1 MHINS
6 DSERMRPELEYG
18 HKPIVQDDSVEP
30 AGFAV
35 SADNRQDD
43 VLPQR
48 FFLRDRFKDLFLTIL
63 IPAVVMIVWWMLGHW
78 HILNPYLTPSPEAVI
93 EAAIDAISSGELWLH
108 SCVSLARV
116 FAGFILTACIA
127 LPLAA
132 FLYFS
137 PICERILRVPLTV
150 LRVTPPLALIPLL
163 ILWLGIGEQS
173 KLAVIILASFFP
185 IFLNS
190 FDGLKNTDSKLLEMA
205 DTIDL
210 TKRDIF
216 ISVLLPSALPSV
228 ITGLRIGFGY
238 SWRALIGAELI
249 AAASGLG
256 YMILDAEQLAR
267 TDRMFVGIIL
277 IGVLGYFFD
286 IILSRITAWV
296 GCRLHLSREFRT

>member
-1 MHINS
+1 MHTAS
-6 DSERMRPELEYG
+6 DSERIHSELEYG
-18 HKPIVQDDSVEP
+18 HKPIVPDDSKESAVV
-30 AGFAV
+30 AVSGGNRRDDVSLRRFFFRDRLKGFA
-35 SADNRQDD
+35 
-43 VLPQR
+43 
-48 FFLRDRFKDLFLTIL
+48 LTIF
-63 IPAVVMIVWWMLGHW
+63 IPAVVILVWWGLGHW
-78 HILNPYLTPSPEAVI
+78 RMLNPYLTPSPGAVI
-93 EAAIDAISSGELWLH
+93 DAAVDAVLSGELWLN

-116 FAGFILTACIA
+116 FVGFLLTACMA

-137 PICERILRVPLTV
+137 PTSERLLRVPLTV

-163 ILWLGIGEQS
+163 ILWLGIGEES

-190 FDGLKNTDSKLLEMA
+190 LDGLKNTDSRLLEMA

-210 TKRDIF
+210 TRWDIF
-216 ISVLLPSALPSV
+216 VSILLPSALPSV

-249 AAASGLG
+249 AAASGIG

-277 IGVLGYFFD
+277 IGVLGFVFD
-286 IILSRITAWV
+286 IILSRITAWA
-296 GCRLHLSREFRT
+296 GCRLHLSREFSA